1 MEEQQNL
8 ENQQQQITLEQNKQ
22 QELPPK
28 PKETIYQQKISQNY
42 WRFVMTCICFA
53 FFYVLGTYKIDTGL
67 GVFVSSL
74 GEMACCFAILKQWD
88 ITMKKNT
95 LYYVIM
101 IVLMNGLML
110 WTDQS
115 FLHFWQ
121 KKIILLLFIV
131 MMFHQMYTDTAW
143 GFKTYIYNLFL
154 LLFGGIASLFQPIE
168 HFIQQMRKKENQNQK
183 WLYVILGLGIALPFT
198 LVIIAMLMSAD
209 SVFANMIVKLV
220 GNLFYPPNIIAITFL
235 FVLGYWIFY
244 CFTASL
250 ARKELSATTKQT
262 IQIEPIIAI
271 TFTSVL
277 LIVYLLFCG
286 IQIWYLFIGKGNLPE
301 GYTYSSYARKGFFEL
316 LFVSVINFLMVIIC
330 NWKFRKHNILN
341 MILTAVSVCNV
352 IMIASSFYRMMLYVK
367 AYHMTV
373 LRVYVFWFLALLAVS
388 MVGVVYAIYH
398 KQYRLYQYLFVVGF
412 IFMTI
417 LSAVKPEAFVAKYN
431 LEHMKQ
437 YTTSDI
443 RSIMFSSLD
452 VVPELAKIDA
462 SKIVTEPDQPTGE
475 EMMKNYFEKVI
486 KECEQKTI
494 RTYHIG
500 IAQAEKSAKEYLKNH

>member
-1 MEEQQNL
+1 MEENL
-8 ENQQQQITLEQNKQ
+8 ENQQQQTEQNKL
-22 QELPPK
+22 QESPPK
-28 PKETIYQQKISQNY
+28 QKETIYQQNIKQNY
-42 WRFVMTCICFA
+42 WRFVMNCICFA
-53 FFYVLGTYKIDTGL
+53 FFYVLGTYKIRTGL

-74 GEMACCFAILKQWD
+74 GEIACCFALLKQWN
-88 ITMKKNT
+88 IAIKKNT
-95 LYYVIM
+95 IYYVIM
-101 IVLMNGLML
+101 IVLMNVLML
-110 WTDQS
+110 WTDQN

-121 KKIILLLFIV
+121 KKIILLLFIII
-131 MMFHQMYTDTAW
+131 MFHQMYTDTAW
-143 GFKTYIYNLFL
+143 RFKTYIYNLFL

-168 HFIQQMRKKENQNQK
+168 QFIQQMRKKENQNQK
-183 WLYVILGLGIALPFT
+183 WLYIILGLGIALPFT
-198 LVIIAMLMSAD
+198 LIMIAMLMSAD
-209 SVFANMIVKLV
+209 SVFANMIIKLV
-220 GNLFYPPNIIAITFL
+220 GNLFYPPNIIAVTFL

-244 CFTASL
+244 CFAASL
-250 ARKELSATTKQT
+250 ARKECSENTKQT
-262 IQIEPIIAI
+262 TQIEPIIAI

-277 LIVYLLFCG
+277 LVVYLLFCG

-301 GYTYSSYARKGFFEL
+301 GYTYSSYARRGFFEL
-316 LFVSVINFLMVIIC
+316 FFVSIINFLMVIIC
-330 NWKFRKHNILN
+330 NWKFRKHNTLN
-341 MILTAVSVCNV
+341 GILTAVSICNI

-398 KQYRLYQYLFVVGF
+398 KQYKLYQYLFIAGF
-412 IFMTI
+412 VFMSA
-417 LSAVKPEAFVAKYN
+417 LSAIKPEAFVAKYN

-462 SKIVTEPDQPTGE
+462 SKIVTESVQPTGE
-475 EMMKNYFEKVI
+475 EMMKNYFENVL

-500 IAQAEKSAKEYLKNH
+500 IAQAEKAAKEYLKNH